1 MSNSTTIAADSAN
14 PAPFKHREGVL
25 HAEAVALPRIA
36 ENVGTPVWVYSR
48 AHFERQYQTLK
59 EALQPLDVRLCYAVK
74 ANSNLSVLRIFAE
87 LGAGFDIVSGGE
99 LMRVLEAGAKPQ
111 DVVFSGVGKTVE
123 EIDFAL
129 KTGIGCFNVE
139 SVAELD
145 RLSSRAGI
153 LGRPAPVSLRVNP
166 DVDAGTHPYI
176 STGLRSNKFGIPI
189 TAAHELY
196 RSAAA
201 DRNLV
206 LRGIDC
212 HIGSQILSPAP
223 LIEALSSVLA
233 LVDALAAD
241 GITLQHI
248 DLGGGIGV
256 PYRAD
261 DAVFD
266 VTRWGADIRAA
277 LAGRT
282 LDLVLEPGRF
292 LVANGGVLLTRIE
305 YLKPASEPEA
315 PNFAIVDAAMND
327 LIRPALYD
335 AWHTIERVTGA
346 DATPIKQWQVV
357 GPVCESG
364 DFLGHDRELAL
375 EPGALLA
382 VHSAGA
388 YGMAQSSNYNT
399 RPRAAEVLV
408 EGDSFRVIRRRE
420 TIRDLL
426 AAELPEA

>member
-14 PAPFKHREGVL
+14 PAPFTHREGVL

-48 AHFERQYQTLK
+48 AHFEHQYQTLK

-189 TAAHELY
+189 TAARELY

-305 YLKPASEPEA
+305 YLKPAGEPEA

>member
-1 MSNSTTIAADSAN
+1 
-14 PAPFKHREGVL
+14 L

-145 RLSSRAGI
+145 RLSSRARI

-261 DAVFD
+261 DAAFD

-305 YLKPASEPEA
+305 YLKPAGEPEA

>member
-1 MSNSTTIAADSAN
+1 MATSITIAADSAN
-14 PAPFKHREGVL
+14 AATFLHRDGVL

-36 ENVGTPVWVYSR
+36 NDVGTPVWIYSR
-48 AHFERQYQTLK
+48 AHFERQYRSLK
-59 EALQPLDVRLCYAVK
+59 EALQPLDVQLCYAVK
-74 ANSNLSVLRIFAE
+74 ANSNLSVLRVFAE

-99 LMRVLEAGAKPQ
+99 LTRVLEAGAKPQ
-111 DVVFSGVGKTVE
+111 DVVFSGVGKTIE

-139 SVAELD
+139 SAAELD
-145 RLSSRAGI
+145 RVSRRARV
-153 LGRPAPVSLRVNP
+153 LGRSAPVSLRVNP

-189 TAAHELY
+189 SAAHALY
-196 RSAAA
+196 RSAAG
-201 DRNLV
+201 DQNLV

-241 GITLQHI
+241 GIELQHI

-256 PYRAD
+256 PYRAE
-261 DAVFD
+261 DAPFD
-266 VTRWGADIRAA
+266 VARWGAEIRAA

-282 LDLVLEPGRF
+282 LKLVLEPGRF
-292 LVANGGVLLTRIE
+292 LVANGGVLLTRVE
-305 YLKPASEPEA
+305 YLKPATGPEA

-346 DATPIKQWQVV
+346 GATPARHWQIV

-364 DFLGHDRELAL
+364 DFLGHDRDLAL

-408 EGDSFRVIRRRE
+408 EGASYRVIRRRE

>member
-1 MSNSTTIAADSAN
+1 
-14 PAPFKHREGVL
+14 
-25 HAEAVALPRIA
+25 
-36 ENVGTPVWVYSR
+36 VGTPVWVYSR

-145 RLSSRAGI
+145 RLSSRARI

-261 DAVFD
+261 DAAFD

-305 YLKPASEPEA
+305 YLKPAGEPEA

>member
-1 MSNSTTIAADSAN
+1 
-14 PAPFKHREGVL
+14 L

-145 RLSSRAGI
+145 RLSSRARI

-261 DAVFD
+261 DAAFD

>member
-1 MSNSTTIAADSAN
+1 
-14 PAPFKHREGVL
+14 
-25 HAEAVALPRIA
+25 
-36 ENVGTPVWVYSR
+36 
-48 AHFERQYQTLK
+48 
-59 EALQPLDVRLCYAVK
+59 
-74 ANSNLSVLRIFAE
+74 
-87 LGAGFDIVSGGE
+87 
-99 LMRVLEAGAKPQ
+99 
-111 DVVFSGVGKTVE
+111 
-123 EIDFAL
+123 
-129 KTGIGCFNVE
+129 
-139 SVAELD
+139 
-145 RLSSRAGI
+145 
-153 LGRPAPVSLRVNP
+153 
-166 DVDAGTHPYI
+166 
-176 STGLRSNKFGIPI
+176 
-189 TAAHELY
+189 
-196 RSAAA
+196 
-201 DRNLV
+201 
-206 LRGIDC
+206 
-212 HIGSQILSPAP
+212 
-223 LIEALSSVLA
+223 
-233 LVDALAAD
+233 
-241 GITLQHI
+241 
-248 DLGGGIGV
+248 
-256 PYRAD
+256 
-261 DAVFD
+261 
-266 VTRWGADIRAA
+266 

-305 YLKPASEPEA
+305 YLKPAGEPEA

>member
-1 MSNSTTIAADSAN
+1 
-14 PAPFKHREGVL
+14 
-25 HAEAVALPRIA
+25 
-36 ENVGTPVWVYSR
+36 
-48 AHFERQYQTLK
+48 
-59 EALQPLDVRLCYAVK
+59 
-74 ANSNLSVLRIFAE
+74 
-87 LGAGFDIVSGGE
+87 
-99 LMRVLEAGAKPQ
+99 
-111 DVVFSGVGKTVE
+111 VVFSGVGKTVE

-189 TAAHELY
+189 TTARELY
-196 RSAAA
+196 RSAAS

-305 YLKPASEPEA
+305 YLKPAGEPEA

>member
-1 MSNSTTIAADSAN
+1 MSTSNPHAADSAN
-14 PAPFKHREGVL
+14 AAPFLHRDGVL

-36 ENVGTPVWVYSR
+36 EDVGTPVWIYSR
-48 AHFERQYQTLK
+48 AHFERQYRSLK
-59 EALQPLDVRLCYAVK
+59 EALQPLDVQLCYAVK
-74 ANSNLSVLRIFAE
+74 ANSNLSVLRVFAE

-99 LMRVLEAGAKPQ
+99 LTRVLEAGAKPR
-111 DVVFSGVGKTVE
+111 DVVFSGVGKTIE

-139 SVAELD
+139 SAAELD
-145 RLSSRAGI
+145 RVSSRARV
-153 LGRPAPVSLRVNP
+153 LGRRAPVSLRVNP

-189 TAAHELY
+189 GAARELY
-196 RSAAA
+196 QRAAR
-201 DRNLV
+201 DQNLL

-241 GITLQHI
+241 GIELQHI

-256 PYRAD
+256 PYRAE
-261 DAVFD
+261 DAPFD
-266 VTRWGADIRAA
+266 VARWGTEIRAA
-277 LAGRT
+277 LAGRS
-282 LDLVLEPGRF
+282 LKLVLEPGRF
-292 LVANGGVLLTRIE
+292 LVANGGVLLTRVE
-305 YLKPASEPEA
+305 YLKPATEPGA

-335 AWHTIERVTGA
+335 AWHTIERVTA
-346 DATPIKQWQVV
+346 ASTNPTQHWQIV

-364 DFLGHDRELAL
+364 DFLGHDRDLAL

-382 VHSAGA
+382 IHSAGA

-408 EGDSFRVIRRRE
+408 EGASYRVIRRRE